1 VNGLPHVQPR
11 ESSLEH
17 LADGLPDARVIGGNT
32 VVNGIQYDSRLIKPG
47 NLFAALV
54 GADFDG
60 HRFIDSAIERG
71 AAALLVEQ
79 EIERDI
85 PQIVAA
91 DSRAALAPV
100 SAAFYG
106 HPSRELTVTGITG
119 TDGKTTTSHLLD
131 GILRHAGHNTGIIGT
146 VGIRIGESRED
157 RLPHQTTPESN
168 LIQGYLREMVE
179 ANVTHAIVEATS
191 HGLAMHRLDGTRFTV
206 AGVTNITHEHLEY
219 HKTIDAYRAAK
230 AILVERV
237 ATERGTVVLNVDDE
251 GAMSLAPIANNT
263 DVITFSATGR
273 PAHLR
278 ALQVEVNASGSTFD
292 LAYRGESHR
301 IELPLIG
308 EFNVANALCAT
319 GLALALGLELPT
331 IIEALSVAQG
341 VPGRMLR
348 VDEGQPFTVI
358 VDYAHTP
365 ESLTK
370 ILTLLRSLNPGGRLI
385 AVSGSAGER
394 DPSKRPLQGA
404 VCQRL
409 ADLSIFTSEDPRNED
424 PDAIIADIAA
434 GASDAGGIDGGNFL
448 RITDRREAIAEAF
461 ARARPGD
468 CILLAGKGHEA
479 SIIQGYDHV
488 PWNEESVARTLLRQ
502 QSGATP

>member
-1 VNGLPHVQPR
+1 VNGLPRFQPR
-11 ESSLEH
+11 QASLAELAEH
-17 LADGLPDARVIGGNT
+17 ITDARVTGGEISIT
-32 VVNGIQYDSRLIKPG
+32 GIQYDSRLVEPG

-60 HRFIDSAIERG
+60 HRFVDNAIERG
-71 AAALLVEQ
+71 AAAVLVEH

-91 DSRAALAPV
+91 NSRAALAPV

-106 HPSRELTVTGITG
+106 SPSRELTVTGITG

-131 GILRHAGHNTGIIGT
+131 GILRHAGYTTGMIGT

-157 RLPHQTTPESN
+157 HLPHQTTPESN

-179 ANVTHAIVEATS
+179 TKVTHAIIEATS

-206 AGVTNITHEHLEY
+206 AGITNITHEHLEY
-219 HKTIDAYRAAK
+219 HKTIEAYRAAK

-237 ATERGTVVLNVDDE
+237 AAERGTVVLNVDDE

-263 DVITFSATGR
+263 DVVTYSATGK

-278 ALQVEVNASGSTFD
+278 ALRVEVNASGSRFD
-292 LAYRGESHR
+292 LAFRGGSHQVN
-301 IELPLIG
+301 LPLIG

-319 GLALALGLELPT
+319 GLALAFGLDLPAIVDALG
-331 IIEALSVAQG
+331 VARG

-370 ILTLLRSLNPGGRLI
+370 ILTLLRSLHPGGRLI
-385 AVSGSAGER
+385 VVSGSAGER

-409 ADLSIFTSEDPRNED
+409 ADLSIFTNEDPRNED
-424 PDAIIADIAA
+424 PERILRDIAA
-434 GASDAGGIDGGNFL
+434 GAISEGGTEGDTFHCIA
-448 RITDRREAIAEAF
+448 DRTAAIGHAF
-461 ARARPGD
+461 SIAQPGD
-468 CILLAGKGHEA
+468 CVLLAGKGHET
-479 SIIQGYDHV
+479 SIIMGYDHT
-488 PWNEESVARTLLRQ
+488 PWNEESVARTLLH
-502 QSGATP
+502 